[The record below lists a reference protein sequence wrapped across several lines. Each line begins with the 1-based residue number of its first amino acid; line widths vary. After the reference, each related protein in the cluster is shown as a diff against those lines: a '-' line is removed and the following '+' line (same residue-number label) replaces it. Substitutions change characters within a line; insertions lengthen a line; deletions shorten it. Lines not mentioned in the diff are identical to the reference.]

1 MAGWACDSC
10 LECGIHC
17 GIIWR
22 WHGWCTAADMT
33 ADVSW
38 LEEADE
44 GGKINKRV
52 VSFVGGFS

>member
-1 MAGWACDSC
+1 MTHVWNVGFTVGLYED
-10 LECGIHC
+10 G
-17 GIIWR
+17 
-22 WHGWCTAADMT
+22 GWCTAADMT

-38 LEEADE
+38 LEEAEE